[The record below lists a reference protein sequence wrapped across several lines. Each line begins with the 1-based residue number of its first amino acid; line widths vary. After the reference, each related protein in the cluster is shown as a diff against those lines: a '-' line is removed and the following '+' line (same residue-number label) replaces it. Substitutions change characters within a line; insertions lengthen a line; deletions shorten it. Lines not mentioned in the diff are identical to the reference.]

1 LLGAVSPPP
10 AVGASRPNFCYCS
23 KFGLAVL
30 MS

>member
-1 LLGAVSPPP
+1 VGTGRHP
-10 AVGASRPNFCYCS
+10 ARGQSLAAELRCYCW